1 MLFNQPLQ
9 PATLLRRYKRFLA
22 DVELPDGQQLTVHC
36 PNTGSMMG
44 CGDPG
49 LPVMISRA
57 DNPKRKYPHT
67 LEMVQVN
74 GNWVGINTSR
84 TNGLVREAL
93 ERSIFPE
100 LGTFDQIKPE
110 VKTGNSR
117 LDFLLTDKE
126 QKTYVEVKNCTLAR
140 GETALFPDA
149 VTTRGNQT
157 SGRAAKPPPGR
168 PPGSDYFLRPNGKCY
183 MFCPSCRHRSRVRRN
198 PFHGRGG
205 RRACHGLQSRGSARR
220 NRRYRTTAGYN
231 LNTQRFENRLV
242 LLWYDYPEQ

>member
-1 MLFNQPLQ
+1 MLFDKPLQ

-22 DVELPDGQQLTVHC
+22 DVELPDGRQLTVHC

-49 LPVMISRA
+49 LPVMISRS

-74 GNWVGINTSR
+74 SNWVGINTSR

-100 LGTFDQIKPE
+100 LGPFDQIKPE

-117 LDFLLTDKE
+117 LDFLLSDKE

-140 GETALFPDA
+140 GEIALFPDA
-149 VTTRGNQT
+149 VTTRGTKHLAELLRLHQEGHQAAIIFCVQMANVT
-157 SGRAAKPPPGR
+157 SFAPAADIDPVYAKTISMVVGEGVHALACRAEVTPEGITV
-168 PPGSDYFLRPNGKCY
+168 N
-183 MFCPSCRHRSRVRRN
+183 
-198 PFHGRGG
+198 
-205 RRACHGLQSRGSARR
+205 
-220 NRRYRTTAGYN
+220 
-231 LNTQRFENRLV
+231 ERLPV
-242 LLWYDYPEQ
+242 TI